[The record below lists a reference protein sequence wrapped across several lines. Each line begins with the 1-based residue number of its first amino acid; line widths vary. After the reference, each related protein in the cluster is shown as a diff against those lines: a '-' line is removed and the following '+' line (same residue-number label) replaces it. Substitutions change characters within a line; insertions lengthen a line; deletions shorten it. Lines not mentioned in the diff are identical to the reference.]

1 MYLQLSSYGLLYS
14 HRRFLIMKWK
24 RIKEVTYAPYFV
36 SDTGLVKNGEGH
48 IMKQTKNPVTGYS
61 QIRLAI
67 ASGKGKSFRVHTL
80 VATEF
85 IPNPNNYP
93 EVNHKNEIRTDNRV
107 ENLEWCTHKYNSNYG
122 NHRNRVS
129 ESQRKS
135 KKSRRIPVII
145 ILPNGTEKYAHSLRE
160 ASEIT
165 GWGRMT
171 IQSRLENPNAIFD
184 KDTYKFRYASNK
196 RSNNRAIHKW
206 GEFNLD
212 HTKNNSY
219 QEIVDKLKIIHPNL
233 VMLSGVCGTHS
244 KAHFRCLKCGNE
256 FDKSPNE
263 VFGQKFGCA
272 ECAKRHSA
280 ELRSKGR
287 TEAENQI
294 KEYLYNNLIIGDDYV
309 KSSEPCTF
317 ICKRCGKK
325 FTGKLTNLLHN
336 AKIHGYVSNGCQ
348 SCSKSRSM
356 TIKNLINYNYYRE
369 DIIKALHDKN
379 LDWTLKDI

>member
-48 IMKQTKNPVTGYS
+48 IMKQRKNPETGYS
-61 QIRLAI
+61 QVSLAI
-67 ASGKGKSFRVHTL
+67 ASGKSKTFRVHTL

-85 IPNPNNYP
+85 IPNPNSYP
-93 EVNHKNEIRTDNRV
+93 EVNHKNEVRTDNRV

-122 NHRNRVS
+122 NHKNRVS

-171 IQSRLENPNAIFD
+171 IQSRLENPNAIYD

-196 RSNNRAIHKW
+196 RSNNKAIRKW
-206 GEFNLD
+206 GDLNLD

-219 QEIVDKLKIIHPNL
+219 QDIVDKLKRIHPNIIP
-233 VMLSGVCGTHS
+233 LSGVHGTHN
-244 KAHFRCLKCGNE
+244 KAHFRCLKCGYE
-256 FDKSPNE
+256 FDKTPKE
-263 VFGQKFGCA
+263 LFVQKFGCA

-287 TEAENQI
+287 VEAENQI
-294 KEYLYNNLIIGDDYV
+294 KEYLYDNLIIGDDYV

-317 ICKRCGKK
+317 TCKRCGKE
-325 FTGKLTNLLHN
+325 FTGILTNIVHN
-336 AKIHGYVSNGCQ
+336 AKRHGYVSNGCQ
-348 SCSKSRSM
+348 SCSKSRSV
-356 TIKNLINYNYYRE
+356 TITNLKKYGHDTKSIQE
-369 DIIKALHDKN
+369 ELHKKG
-379 LDWTLKDI
+379 LDWCEYNS

>member
-1 MYLQLSSYGLLYS
+1 MDDK
-14 HRRFLIMKWK
+14 IIWK
-24 RIKEVTYAPYFV
+24 RIPSLNYIKYYV
-36 SDTGLVKNGEGH
+36 SNNGLIKNEKGRL
-48 IMKQTKNPVTGYS
+48 MKAYPNPVSGYLI
-61 QIRLAI
+61 IRLV
-67 ASGKGKSFRVHTL
+67 ASRGISKGYYVHKL
-80 VATEF
+80 VAEAF

-122 NHRNRVS
+122 NHNNRVS

-171 IQSRLENPNAIFD
+171 IQSRLENPNAIYD

-196 RSNNRAIHKW
+196 RSNNKAIRKW

-219 QEIVDKLKIIHPNL
+219 QEIVEKLKRIHPNIIP
-233 VMLSGVCGTHS
+233 LSGLHGTHNE
-244 KAHFRCLKCGNE
+244 AHFRCLKCGYE
-256 FDKSPNE
+256 FNKTPNDL
-263 VFGQKFGCA
+263 FAQKFGCA

-280 ELRSKGR
+280 KLRSKGKK
-287 TEAENQI
+287 EAEIQI
-294 KEYLYNNLIIGDDYV
+294 KKYLYDNLIIGDDYT

-317 ICKRCGKK
+317 TCKRCGKEFK
-325 FTGKLTNLLHN
+325 GTLTKILHN
-336 AKIHGYVSNGCQ
+336 AKRHGYVSNGCQ
-348 SCSKSRSM
+348 SCSKSRSV
-356 TIKNLINYNYYRE
+356 TITNLKKYGHDTKSIQE
-369 DIIKALHDKN
+369 ELHKKG
-379 LDWTLKDI
+379 LDWCEYNG